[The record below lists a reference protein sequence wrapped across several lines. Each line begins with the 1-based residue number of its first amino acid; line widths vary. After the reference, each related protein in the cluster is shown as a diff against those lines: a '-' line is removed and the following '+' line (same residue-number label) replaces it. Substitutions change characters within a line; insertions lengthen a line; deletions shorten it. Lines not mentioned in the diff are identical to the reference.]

1 VLALLGHMR
10 GREKVGLRSHR
21 VGYAQEKIEKE
32 RREEWAGWAGVVNSA
47 QSLYRE

>member
-1 VLALLGHMR
+1 MR

-21 VGYAQEKIEKE
+21 VGQVVVGYAQEKIEKE